1 MKGTT
6 DKTFNW
12 SDTSDCWIL
21 SENMDLA
28 SGKAYHINN
37 TSVLSATT
45 VLGKTIGG
53 TSSGDIVDL
62 ASTQTLTN
70 KTLAGAVLTGSL
82 TAGGGTGTNGQYLQS
97 TATGV
102 QWATLSVD
110 PSAISA
116 GNSNVTVANNS
127 NITLQTAGG
136 NTATYDTSGNLTI
149 PGTLTAGGLTVNTGF
164 VRAQLKEKVSDT
176 SNGISGNFNFS
187 LGEYQVMHYR
197 GDASSDFVVNFR
209 FDGSNTLD
217 NNVSAGESVTA
228 TLITKNGGTA
238 RKLTDV
244 QIDGNNVSERYLGGF
259 GAPTG
264 TANAYD
270 VYTFTLIKDS
280 GSGWNIYVSYNYY
293 TT

>member
-1 MKGTT
+1 
-6 DKTFNW
+6 
-12 SDTSDCWIL
+12 
-21 SENMDLA
+21 
-28 SGKAYHINN
+28 
-37 TSVLSATT
+37 
-45 VLGKTIGG
+45 
-53 TSSGDIVDL
+53 
-62 ASTQTLTN
+62 
-70 KTLAGAVLTGSL
+70 
-82 TAGGGTGTNGQYLQS
+82 
-97 TATGV
+97 
-102 QWATLSVD
+102 
-110 PSAISA
+110 
-116 GNSNVTVANNS
+116 
-127 NITLQTAGG
+127 
-136 NTATYDTSGNLTI
+136 
-149 PGTLTAGGLTVNTGF
+149 
-164 VRAQLKEKVSDT
+164 
-176 SNGISGNFNFS
+176 
-187 LGEYQVMHYR
+187 MHYR